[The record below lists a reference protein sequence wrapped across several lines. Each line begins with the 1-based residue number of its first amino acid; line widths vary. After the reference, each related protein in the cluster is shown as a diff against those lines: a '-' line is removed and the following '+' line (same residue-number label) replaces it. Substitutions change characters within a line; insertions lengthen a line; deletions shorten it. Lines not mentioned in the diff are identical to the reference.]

1 MRWVT
6 WRAMSARPYP
16 LARRCEEEKLIK
28 PGALPPDRRALFQ
41 CLNSIEGC
49 KEPLK
54 AAAAAAALKGVQTL
68 KRKVP
73 CYVVSDACGK
83 GSPALSSQPETGMH
97 LSGKIPPAKSDLPR
111 HATCALVGNG
121 PGLRLEGMGEIID
134 RHDAVYR
141 FNAYNLGQ
149 REGKMQARPGVIH
162 LTSVWSSHLMTRD
175 HSMWYF
181 YHRRCS
187 VRYRAFHAG

>member
-54 AAAAAAALKGVQTL
+54 AAAAAALKGVQTL

-73 CYVVSDACGK
+73 CYIVSDACGK
-83 GSPALSSQPETGMH
+83 GRAVQVDPMQPMLKAPGSKRLKLEHHNLLSNFAFKMNLRRYIKGPPRCPASPRRACTSAAGAYTRSLFSSTSISDTQKHPAHHKYPLT
-97 LSGKIPPAKSDLPR
+97 PP
-111 HATCALVGNG
+111 
-121 PGLRLEGMGEIID
+121 
-134 RHDAVYR
+134 
-141 FNAYNLGQ
+141 
-149 REGKMQARPGVIH
+149 
-162 LTSVWSSHLMTRD
+162 
-175 HSMWYF
+175 
-181 YHRRCS
+181 
-187 VRYRAFHAG
+187 